1 MKFIECYY
9 ILIGFPLNMV
19 YRGCF
24 IAIRAHDIQ
33 SQDIIDS
40 TGGREERNYKEIVLL
55 ILNYYFH
62 VSFWLLLIISVPH
75 FFFS

>member
-1 MKFIECYY
+1 
-9 ILIGFPLNMV
+9 MV
-19 YRGCF
+19 YRGYF